1 MSMNF
6 TIISKVCEA
15 AGVSGVFVPSSS
27 FLECAC

>member
-15 AGVSGVFVPSSS
+15 AGVSGFFVPSWS
-27 FLECAC
+27 APVDR